1 MAIDRRVRS
10 GWPALNA
17 PISLSVSE
25 TVGVGTLI
33 HHVSVGT
40 TDIKRARTFY
50 DPLMALIGFRLINAR
65 TIRTLWCIGRVETPI
80 DGNPSTAGSGMHIA
94 FQAAEEDRPTRSQ
107 SATVDM
113 MRARQESAKNTMR
126 TNNGTFVKDPDKQ
139 VLLFYRTLLVLRII
153 GCLKPLGQIRVEMAH
168 LSSMQSG
175 PSGRPQ
181 QTVLGP
187 LAFRNYKR

>member
-1 MAIDRRVRS
+1 LSHDRLASPLCAKVDRVGNRLIGKDGEAAFVAIDRRVRS

-80 DGNPSTAGSGMHIA
+80 DGNPSTAGSGMHI
-94 FQAAEEDRPTRSQ
+94 
-107 SATVDM
+107 V
-113 MRARQESAKNTMR
+113 
-126 TNNGTFVKDPDKQ
+126 FVPK
-139 VLLFYRTLLVLRII
+139 T
-153 GCLKPLGQIRVEMAH
+153 
-168 LSSMQSG
+168 
-175 PSGRPQ
+175 
-181 QTVLGP
+181 
-187 LAFRNYKR
+187 